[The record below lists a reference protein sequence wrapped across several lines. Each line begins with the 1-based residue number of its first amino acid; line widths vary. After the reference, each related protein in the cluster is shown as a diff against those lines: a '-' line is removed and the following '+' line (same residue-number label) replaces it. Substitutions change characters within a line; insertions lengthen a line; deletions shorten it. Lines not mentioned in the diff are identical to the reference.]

1 MEIERKFLIKY
12 IPDNLRKLSE
22 HKIIQSY
29 LIAEDDFEIR
39 LRNIDDKYFIT
50 IKIAQSNIERIEKE
64 IEISEELYSKLDKRT
79 NKHLYKTRT
88 KYKYDEYI
96 LEVDEYENGLKLL
109 EIEFENVQQAK
120 DFIVP
125 EWIEKEVTYYKE
137 FYNKNIIKNF

>member
-29 LIAEDDFEIR
+29 LITEDDFEIR

-50 IKIAQSNIERIEKE
+50 MKIAQSNIERIEKE
-64 IEISEELYSKLDKRT
+64 IEISEELYSKLDKRV

-88 KYKYDEYI
+88 KYKYNEYI

-109 EIEFENVQQAK
+109 EIEFENVQHAK

-137 FYNKNIIKNF
+137 FYNKNIVKNF